1 MLKGMS
7 VEEYMKNLNPIKS
20 FSNIEEKI
28 SDKEKIKVGAM
39 LY

>member
-7 VEEYMKNLNPIKS
+7 IEEFLKNQIPIKS
-20 FSNIEEKI
+20 FSDLEEKI

>member
-7 VEEYMKNLNPIKS
+7 IGEFLKNQNPIKS
-20 FSNIEEKI
+20 FSDLEEKI